1 MEERPDQFN
10 GDDQNDSSQDD
21 SGLNA
26 SDQGENPESVNND
39 GSGIENGEGHPAVEN
54 DTPSTGVDGAG
65 LNGASDEEFHLN
77 GSVGTVRAMPIVEE
91 MRASYLDYAM
101 SVIVARAL
109 PDARDG
115 LKPVH
120 RRILYAM
127 HDMGLTP
134 GSPYKKSARLVG
146 EVLGK
151 YHPHGDSAVYD
162 AMARMAQD
170 FSLRYPLVD
179 GQGNFGSVDGDSP
192 AAMRYTE
199 ARLARIAA
207 SMLQDIEMDTVD
219 WKSNFDDSLEE
230 PQVLPGML
238 PNLLVNGTS
247 GIAVGMATNIP
258 PHNLTEIADAVV
270 HIIDNWE
277 RREDIALDEL
287 MTFVKGPDFPTG
299 GIILGTEGVRQALA
313 TGRGKILI
321 RAKTEIE
328 EMRGDR
334 FRILVSEIPY
344 QVNKSQLIERM
355 AELVR
360 EGKLDQISDIRDE
373 SDRRGMRIVI
383 ELKRGAAPK
392 KVRNQIFK
400 ATSLQTSFGVNTLAL
415 VNGEPATL
423 GLRRA
428 LIIHIDHRF
437 EVITRRTQFQLSKA
451 RERAHILEGLRIA
464 LEFLDEVIQ
473 LIRSSDSADAA
484 RTGLMERFGL
494 SQVQA
499 QAILDMQLRR
509 LAALERQRIEDEYQ
523 EIMARIAY
531 YEDLLANPEK
541 IRALIREDILEL
553 REKFGDERRT
563 QIAPGADG
571 SLNDEDLIANDNVF
585 ISYSAGAYI
594 KRMKAEVFRA
604 QGRGGRGIKGM
615 ATRGDEDAVINLLF
629 ARNLDYILFFTN
641 TGRVY
646 NTRVYELPE
655 GSRTS
660 RGAHTAN
667 VLNLQPHETI
677 STMLIVPD
685 FDQAEYITLIT
696 RQGRIK
702 RMDLS
707 AFSNI
712 RTSGLIAMNLD
723 ENDSLDWAR
732 LTNGNEEFMIV
743 SRNGKALRFHE
754 DNVRPMGRTAAGVM
768 AMRLIDDDEIVSM
781 DVVKP
786 EHELLVVHRQ
796 GWGKRVSLDEYN
808 AKGRYTQGN
817 WTTDHRRLDEVGPI
831 VSARVV
837 HPQDQITIMTSHGIV
852 LRTPVHGISRMGRA
866 TRGVRIVNLQ
876 NGDTVAALAVLT
888 QEDLARGVDG
898 GTDDEM
904 PPVDGVQQNGATG
917 TITSVENGSAAAP
930 DQITTGLD
938 DTELEELTD
947 DPTDPET
954 ETA

>member
-1 MEERPDQFN
+1 MEERPGQLN
-10 GDDQNDSSQDD
+10 GDGQDD
-21 SGLNA
+21 GQHEENVHETNQTPALDA
-26 SDQGENPESVNND
+26 AEAAAREDGEEPGAESQVG
-39 GSGIENGEGHPAVEN
+39 GSGINGTSEDALNLNGEI
-54 DTPSTGVDGAG
+54 GV
-65 LNGASDEEFHLN
+65 
-77 GSVGTVRAMPIVEE
+77 VRAMPIVEE

-162 AMARMAQD
+162 AMARMAQE

-199 ARLARIAA
+199 ARLARIA
-207 SMLQDIEMDTVD
+207 SPMLQDIDMDTVD

-258 PHNLTEIADAVV
+258 PHNLTEVADGIV
-270 HIIDNWE
+270 HVIDNWE
-277 RREDIALDEL
+277 RREDIGLEEL

-299 GIILGTEGVRQALA
+299 GIILGTEGIRQAFA

-360 EGKLDQISDIRDE
+360 DGKLDQISDIRDE
-373 SDRRGMRIVI
+373 SDRKGMRIVI

-415 VNGEPATL
+415 VDGEPATL

-428 LIIHIDHRF
+428 LIIHINHRF
-437 EVITRRTQFQLSKA
+437 DVITRRTQFQLSKA

-473 LIRSSDSADAA
+473 LIRNSESADAA
-484 RTGLMERFGL
+484 RTGLMDRFGL

-523 EIMARIAY
+523 EIMSRIAY
-531 YEDLLANPEK
+531 YEDLLAHPHK
-541 IRALIREDILEL
+541 IRGLIREDILML

-563 QIAPGADG
+563 RIAHGANG

-615 ATRGDEDAVINLLF
+615 ATRDEDAVINLLF
-629 ARNLDYILFFTN
+629 ARNLDHILFFTN

-667 VLNLQPHETI
+667 VLNLQPNETI
-677 STMLIVPD
+677 STMLVVPN
-685 FDQAEYITLIT
+685 FEQAEYITLIT

-702 RMDLS
+702 RMELN

-712 RTSGLIAMNLD
+712 RTTGLIAMNLD

-754 DNVRPMGRTAAGVM
+754 ENVRPMGRTAAGVM
-768 AMRLIDDDEIVSM
+768 AMRLLADDEIISM

-786 EHELLVVHRQ
+786 EHELLVLHTH
-796 GWGKRVSLDEYN
+796 GWGKRVLLDEYN

-817 WTTDHRRLDEVGPI
+817 WTTDHRRLDEVGHI
-831 VSARVV
+831 IAARVV
-837 HPQDQITIMTSHGIV
+837 HPQDQVTIMTSNGIV

-876 NGDTVAALAVLT
+876 NDDSVAALAVIT
-888 QEDLARGVDG
+888 HEDLIRGVDNESG
-898 GTDDEM
+898 DDLMGEGTADD
-904 PPVDGVQQNGATG
+904 N
-917 TITSVENGSAAAP
+917 AAAVNERTVN
-930 DQITTGLD
+930 DGTVID
-938 DTELEELTD
+938 SSVID
-947 DPTDPET
+947 ET
-954 ETA
+954 EATVTQPGEPDDQTDAEAAPL